1 MNSLIFCRPATRFDL
16 STLQMNTISIQIQLL
31 VFLHAVTSNVLSQA
45 VNSFFSFQNTLTSNK
60 KWKQNKKK
68 RKKINKMKCQNERVK
83 LRIEHLLRN
92 VSVRARAIFA
102 T

>member
-1 MNSLIFCRPATRFDL
+1 
-16 STLQMNTISIQIQLL
+16 
-31 VFLHAVTSNVLSQA
+31 
-45 VNSFFSFQNTLTSNK
+45 
-60 KWKQNKKK
+60 
-68 RKKINKMKCQNERVK
+68 MKCQNERVK